1 MRIDKAI
8 CFDRLYAVDEAGR
21 PLGVYVVDG
30 SQPNGYRVEEEYVH
44 LDGWRPVA
52 VVRPDPN
59 TGMGNPKVFPILTD
73 HLGTPRKILDGD
85 TGETRWSWDAKQ
97 PFGHEL
103 PNETPTAGASAFT
116 FDLRFPGQRYDAET
130 GLFQN
135 GFRDY
140 HPGLGRYVESDPLGL
155 EAGWN
160 TFSYSENSP
169 LVNLDPSGLKII
181 VSGDRESYNKA
192 ISYLRRSGIASFV
205 LDAVEASPM
214 VVSVNSKNG
223 LAGSYNT
230 GSRSISWSPSL
241 AKYCYTAGEFASPA
255 NILFHEIFHAFQ
267 DFYFPQI
274 IGSKFNEISEYNST
288 WFTNPAEK
296 QAVEVSL
303 MVAKQLGEGGV
314 YSHHGSFPTRPFIP
328 MGVTSPVPS
337 KGKLTI
343 SPNHFYSIDKS
354 ENDVTRPKYEKVN

>member
-155 EAGWN
+155 GAGWN
-160 TFSYSENSP
+160 TYGYAGKNPGENTDPMGLDWMNDVSKFLWNVDEAIVQGMSKFDMPTFSQPAIDFSAGAGDMASFGLTQITRSAQETNGFVNTSSCAYSYGAKTGIALGAVGTGFGGGGTLINRGIYGLARASGKGFRHYTTAETTKTILKTGVILPSKTGLLGKGVYVTNMSP
-169 LVNLDPSGLKII
+169 RAAKILGAKRTESYIPIDPRKYKVVPTPMPGNFVIRTKTGVNL
-181 VSGDRESYNKA
+181 
-192 ISYLRRSGIASFV
+192 
-205 LDAVEASPM
+205 
-214 VVSVNSKNG
+214 
-223 LAGSYNT
+223 
-230 GSRSISWSPSL
+230 
-241 AKYCYTAGEFASPA
+241 
-255 NILFHEIFHAFQ
+255 
-267 DFYFPQI
+267 
-274 IGSKFNEISEYNST
+274 
-288 WFTNPAEK
+288 
-296 QAVEVSL
+296 
-303 MVAKQLGEGGV
+303 
-314 YSHHGSFPTRPFIP
+314 
-328 MGVTSPVPS
+328 
-337 KGKLTI
+337 
-343 SPNHFYSIDKS
+343 
-354 ENDVTRPKYEKVN
+354 